1 MVTGF
6 KMIAVLRAIRGL
18 IAFTLGACLLYL
30 AFHLDGFS
38 SEGHPIINTLAQK
51 DSVFEL
57 IIYWLANFTKYQII
71 GLALLAFLFALI
83 RAVEAIGVWCDH
95 GWAKWLALLMGIIYI
110 PLEVNELFWRYSL
123 GMSIVLIV
131 NILVVA
137 YLFWKL
143 CKSSKTRS

>member
-18 IAFTLGACLLYL
+18 IAFVLGVCLLYV
-30 AFHLDGFS
+30 AFNLEGFS
-38 SEGHPIINTLAQK
+38 SERLPIVNTLAQK

-57 IIYWLANFTKYQII
+57 IVYWLTSFTKPQII
-71 GLALLAFLFALI
+71 GLALLAFLFAII
-83 RAVEAIGVWCDH
+83 RAAEAIGVWCDH
-95 GWAKWLALLMGIIYI
+95 GWAKWLALLTGIIYI

-123 GMSIVLIV
+123 GMSMVLIV
-131 NILVVA
+131 NIVVVV

-143 CKSSKTRS
+143 CKGSQIQS